1 MREICFLCYGLAVFW
16 DYYVAENIPEFS
28 RVYNKT
34 HLFQPNSI
42 SKPLASTEWLKNHYK
57 EALKWLFSP
66 KIQIILKLMQ
76 FAFESR
82 VKVSWKCFKALGK
95 NISKLERF

>member
-1 MREICFLCYGLAVFW
+1 MREIWFLCYGLAVFW

-42 SKPLASTEWLKNHYK
+42 SEPLASTEWLKK
-57 EALKWLFSP
+57 SL
-66 KIQIILKLMQ
+66 
-76 FAFESR
+76 
-82 VKVSWKCFKALGK
+82 
-95 NISKLERF
+95 